1 LQRTGNASRR
11 GFAMATSVDTE
22 ESDAADMGGQS
33 RASRYNNR
41 ELRRILEPL
50 NIRSLVSSG
59 ILLLLTL
66 YALKL
71 ASAFFIPVVLAVL
84 LNYLFASVIRGL
96 ARLRIPAPL
105 GAGLILFVLLG
116 TLGFGIYQL
125 ASPARDW
132 LAKLPETVEQVE
144 RKLRG
149 IKQSVREVSKATQE
163 VDRLTDLSGKKTQE
177 VEVKKVTLG
186 ESLLGPTQEFV
197 VGAGLVFVLLFFLLA
212 SGDLFLRK
220 LVSVLPSFHNKKLA
234 VEISRQIEHD
244 ISSYL
249 LTITI
254 INVCFGAAVGSCMYL
269 LGLPNPVLWGVMAG
283 FLHFVPFLGA
293 IVGISVV
300 TMVALVT
307 LEGVTTIALVP
318 VSYLSLNLLEEYLV
332 LPLVMGHRFMLNPVV
347 VLLWLLFWGWLWGI
361 PGALMA
367 VPLLAILK
375 IVCDHVQALSAVA
388 EFLGP

>member
-1 LQRTGNASRR
+1 MSVRVHNPDGSDVARTGEQYRVSR
-11 GFAMATSVDTE
+11 S
-22 ESDAADMGGQS
+22 
-33 RASRYNNR
+33 NIH
-41 ELRRILEPL
+41 ELRRILDPL
-50 NIRSLVSSG
+50 NIRSFALSA
-59 ILLLLTL
+59 ILLLLTV
-66 YALKL
+66 YSLKL
-71 ASAFFIPVVLAVL
+71 ASVFLIPVVLAL
-84 LNYLFASVIRGL
+84 LFNFLFASVIREL
-96 ARLRIPAPL
+96 SRVRVPAPL

-116 TLGFGIYQL
+116 TVGFSIYQL

-132 LAKLPETVEQVE
+132 MAKLPETAQEIE
-144 RKLRG
+144 RKLSG
-149 IKQSVREVSKATQE
+149 LKQSVREVNKATQE
-163 VDRLTDLSGKKTQE
+163 VDRLTDLSGEKTQK
-177 VEVKKVTLG
+177 VEVQKSTLG
-186 ESLLGPTQEFV
+186 QTLLGPTQEFV

-220 LVSVLPSFHNKKLA
+220 LVSVLPNFHDKKVA

-244 ISSYL
+244 ISRYL
-249 LTITI
+249 LAITI

-283 FLHFVPFLGA
+283 FLHFIPFLGA

-307 LEGVTTIALVP
+307 LESVTTIALVP
-318 VSYLSLNLLEEYLV
+318 VSYLGLNLLEEYLV
-332 LPLVMGHRFMLNPVV
+332 LPLVWGHRFMLNPVI
-347 VLLWLLFWGWLWGI
+347 VLLWFIFWGWLWGI

-375 IVCDHVQALSAVA
+375 IVCDHVQPLSPVA